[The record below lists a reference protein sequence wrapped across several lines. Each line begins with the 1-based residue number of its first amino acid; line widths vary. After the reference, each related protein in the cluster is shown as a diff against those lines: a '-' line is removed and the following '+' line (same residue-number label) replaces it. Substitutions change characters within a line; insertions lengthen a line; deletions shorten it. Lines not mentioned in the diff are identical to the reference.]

1 MKKAIVIY
9 FSWTNG
15 NTEHIAKKL
24 AETLGGAELL
34 RIEAPEDYQDDY
46 QTVVSQAQEDVKR
59 GYRPRIEPAAI
70 DLSAYDVVGIGG
82 PTWWYT
88 VATPVLTLLDTVDF
102 SGKTIV
108 PFTTHGGW
116 PAHALAD
123 IGKGCRGAKRVVPGL
138 AVQFDSSGGSKRI
151 TTEKQL
157 EDWLASVKEAI
168 A

>member
-15 NTEHIAKKL
+15 NTERIAKKL
-24 AETLGGAELL
+24 AGALGGAELL
-34 RIEAPEDYQDDY
+34 RIEAPDDYQDDD

-59 GYRPRIEPAAI
+59 GYRPRIAPASI
-70 DLSAYDVVGIGG
+70 DLSAYDVVGVGG

-88 VATPVLTLLDTVDF
+88 VATPMLTLLDTADF
-102 SGKTIV
+102 SGKTVV

-123 IGKGCRGAKRVVPGL
+123 IGNGCRGAKRVVKGL
-138 AVQFDSSGGSKRI
+138 AVQFDSSGGSRMV

-157 EDWLASVKEAI
+157 EDWLASVKKDVE
-168 A
+168 